1 LAKPKILKFYL
12 LSNPTVHVGDPH
24 DELRLRG

>member
-12 LSNPTVHVGDPH
+12 LSNAAVHVGDPH